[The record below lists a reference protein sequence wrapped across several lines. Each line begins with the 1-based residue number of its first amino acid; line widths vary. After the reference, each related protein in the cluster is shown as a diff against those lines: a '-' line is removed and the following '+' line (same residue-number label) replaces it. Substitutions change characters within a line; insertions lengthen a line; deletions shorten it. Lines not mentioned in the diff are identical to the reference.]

1 MQIVD
6 DTGIYFS
13 LINIA
18 HLVKSCLY
26 FRQGKTKNKEEITY
40 HDMRALANH
49 LGGESCSVLPA
60 FDTLTGSDFTN
71 LFINRSKI
79 QAFKKNSENI

>member
-26 FRQGKTKNKEEITY
+26 FRQGKTKDKEGITY
-40 HDMRALANH
+40 HNIHAIANH
-49 LGGESCSVLPA
+49 LGEEICSVLPA
-60 FDTLTGSDFTN
+60 FYTLAGSDFTN
-71 LFINRSKI
+71 SFFNRSKI
-79 QAFKKNSENI
+79 QAFKNVENI